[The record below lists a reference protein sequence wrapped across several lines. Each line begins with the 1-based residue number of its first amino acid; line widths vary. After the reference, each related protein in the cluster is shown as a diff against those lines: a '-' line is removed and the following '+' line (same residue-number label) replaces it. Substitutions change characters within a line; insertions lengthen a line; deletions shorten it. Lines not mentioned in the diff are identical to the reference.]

1 MVERTKSVLKILA
14 GVLIFI
20 PIVMV
25 IIWLPFFPEIIPAHY
40 TGGIVDRYGSKYE
53 LLLFPMINVILL
65 MIFVGAAFL
74 IKRQVAD
81 KDKKSQGILAL
92 YITSVV
98 CYLAFD
104 IMTIYFT
111 AKAYGLVERIDVN
124 LYQVLSL
131 VGALVFLVVGTLQLF
146 SKPNSILGVRT
157 AKTLSSP
164 EVWKKVNLISGIIFI
179 VSSIALIVFN
189 FMYSNTFYNIIVF
202 VGVSVLVSVIS
213 LILPKFINCDNK
225 TVEKISTVE
234 EESTVE
240 KISTAEEENTA
251 EKISTAGEES
261 TAEKES
267 T

>member
-1 MVERTKSVLKILA
+1 MEKRAKSVLNILA

-20 PIVMV
+20 PIITV

-65 MIFVGAAFL
+65 MIFIGAAFL

-81 KDKKSQGILAL
+81 IDKKNQGILAL
-92 YITSVV
+92 YIISVV
-98 CYLAFD
+98 SYLAFD

-111 AKAYGLVERIDVN
+111 AKAYGLVERIEVN

-131 VGALVFLVVGTLQLF
+131 VGALVFLVVGILQLF

-164 EVWKKVNLISGIIFI
+164 EVWKKVNQASYL
-179 VSSIALIVFN
+179 L
-189 FMYSNTFYNIIVF
+189 YQ
-202 VGVSVLVSVIS
+202 VLR
-213 LILPKFINCDNK
+213 
-225 TVEKISTVE
+225 
-234 EESTVE
+234 
-240 KISTAEEENTA
+240 
-251 EKISTAGEES
+251 
-261 TAEKES
+261 
-267 T
+267 